1 MNGPVSRAELSAAER
16 SLRSRIAQLASG
28 ERFLHGSLSERI
40 AKCGKP
46 TCHCV
51 EGEGHRS
58 LYLVQSHAGKVR
70 QICVP
75 KAWQDP
81 VREAVGVYQEIRR
94 LLDEVSALEWK
105 RFQSRKR

>member
-1 MNGPVSRAELSAAER
+1 MDSPVNRAELSPAER

-28 ERFLHGSLSERI
+28 ERLLHGSLSERT
-40 AKCGKP
+40 ARCGKP

-75 KAWQDP
+75 KAWQAP

>member
-1 MNGPVSRAELSAAER
+1 MKESVRRAELSAAER

-28 ERFLHGSLSERI
+28 ARFLHGSLSERT

-46 TCHCV
+46 TCHCAN
-51 EGEGHRS
+51 GEGHRS
-58 LYLVQSHAGKVR
+58 LYLVQSQAGKVR

-105 RFQSRKR
+105 RFQSRGR